1 MNMSPFASQPRAA
14 ARMPIEDALPFL
26 RRVYTLFTGG
36 IVLAIVGALA
46 ALYIGNPVLLPSDGE
61 ILRVPPIVAFELEHG
76 IVMLLVYIAAFFGA
90 SFARRVQ
97 GLNVLA
103 LLGYTFITGLFL
115 APTLFIAQLMASHG
129 STLDAS
135 PVRDAFLL
143 TGAAFTGLTGYVFV
157 TRKDFSFMGAAL
169 SMGLWVIIGASI
181 LGIFIHSAALQ
192 LAVASVGVLLFSGY
206 ILYDTSRLLH
216 GRADDDAVG
225 AALGLFLNVINL
237 FLMLLRI
244 LSQSR
249 DR

>member
-1 MNMSPFASQPRAA
+1 MSPFASQPRAV
-14 ARMPIEDALPFL
+14 RMPVADALPFL

-36 IVLAIVGALA
+36 VVFAIVGALV
-46 ALYIGNPVLLPSDGE
+46 ALYAGSPVVLRGDGDLLA
-61 ILRVPPIVAFELEHG
+61 VPPIVAFEMQHG
-76 IVMLLVYIAAFFGA
+76 IVMLIVYIAAFFGA
-90 SFARRVQ
+90 SFARRVS
-97 GLNVLA
+97 GLNVVA
-103 LLGYTFITGLFL
+103 LFGYTFITGLFV

-129 STLDAS
+129 ATLDAS

-143 TGAAFTGLTGYVFV
+143 TGAAFTGLTGYVFI

-181 LGIFIHSAALQ
+181 LAMFVHSAALQ
-192 LAVASVGVLLFSGY
+192 LAIASVGVLLFCGF

-216 GRADDDAVG
+216 GREDDDAVG
-225 AALGLFLNVINL
+225 AALGMFLNVVNL